1 MISKYYYALGEIS
14 IRGQFDCGRARSNY
28 VLMKL
33 EFELHWRQYKDLVET
48 ANMVCWEAVAEIS
61 PTTRTFEPIEEV

>member
-1 MISKYYYALGEIS
+1 
-14 IRGQFDCGRARSNY
+14 
-28 VLMKL
+28 MKL
-33 EFELHWRQYKDLVET
+33 ESELHWRQYKDFVET